1 MSEVIVE
8 SNPKRAAHAI
18 IDTLAGSLAGMVG
31 LIVGSPFAV
40 VKVRMQNQSTSST
53 TTKVKILPTIHTAW
67 KNEGLL
73 AFYKGLGPPLGGEA
87 VLNSVWFGTFAFVSK
102 LLQSD
107 RNVNLTF
114 AQGCLA
120 GAASGVTGSFVY
132 SPVDLIKV
140 RTQMSMERGNLR
152 KKPLQIIKQI
162 YTEEGLGGFTRG
174 LGVTIL
180 REVPSMTLYFGL
192 YNSLKQLLTPTNGPI
207 PVWGQILAGGS
218 AGAMS
223 WASIYPI
230 DVVKTRLQS
239 TSEFS
244 SVRGC
249 VMMMLRRE
257 GVGSFFQG
265 LSPCLVRSFPVNA
278 TIFFV
283 YERIVKG
290 SLMLT
295 G

>member
-1 MSEVIVE
+1 V
-8 SNPKRAAHAI
+8 RI
-18 IDTLAGSLAGMVG
+18 I
-31 LIVGSPFAV
+31 
-40 VKVRMQNQSTSST
+40 
-53 TTKVKILPTIHTAW
+53 PTIHTAW
-67 KNEGLL
+67 KKEGPL
-73 AFYKGLGPPLGGEA
+73 AFYKGLGPPLLGEA
-87 VLNSVWFGTFAFVSK
+87 VLNSIWFGTFASVSTF
-102 LLQSD
+102 LQSD
-107 RNVNLTF
+107 RNVDLTF

-120 GAASGVTGSFVY
+120 GAASGVTGSLVY
-132 SPVDLIKV
+132 SPIDLIKV
-140 RTQMSMERGNLR
+140 RTQMSMERGHQR

-174 LGVTIL
+174 LGATIL
-180 REVPSMTLYFGL
+180 REVPSMALYFGL
-192 YNSLKQLLTPTNGPI
+192 YTSLKQLLTPSNGHI
-207 PVWGQILAGGS
+207 PVWGQILAGGT

-230 DVVKTRLQS
+230 DVVKTRLQT

-244 SVRGC
+244 NVRTC
-249 VMMMLRRE
+249 VTLMLQRE

-283 YERIVKG
+283 YERIIRVSMK
-290 SLMLT
+290 MT